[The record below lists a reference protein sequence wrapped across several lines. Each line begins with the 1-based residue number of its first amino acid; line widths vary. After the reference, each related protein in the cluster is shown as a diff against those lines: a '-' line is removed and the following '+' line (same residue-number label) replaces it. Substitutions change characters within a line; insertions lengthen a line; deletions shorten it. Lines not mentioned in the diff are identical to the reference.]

1 MKDFDVY
8 ISVLLGVKKTVTC
21 EDEICAQAL
30 AEELA
35 QTLDY
40 NEYEQIGV
48 DVTVDKHSE
57 QKQ

>member
-8 ISVLLGVKKTVTC
+8 ISVQLGVKKTVTC
-21 EDEICAQAL
+21 EDEICAQEL
-30 AEELA
+30 GEELA

-48 DVTVDKHSE
+48 DVTVGKHSE